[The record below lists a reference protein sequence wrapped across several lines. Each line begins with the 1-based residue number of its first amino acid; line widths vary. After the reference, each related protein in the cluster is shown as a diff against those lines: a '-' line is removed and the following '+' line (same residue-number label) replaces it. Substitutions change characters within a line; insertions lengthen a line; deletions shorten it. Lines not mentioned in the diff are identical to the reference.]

1 MKYIFVARRGASFY
15 SELSRAQR
23 GQWSEEV
30 KNREGVASGSATFT
44 SKNQYKNLTEC
55 SYLTHSLNKPL
66 RFLVSYFAMLLF
78 VLLMQLMLGFQL
90 LFLICVAAV

>member
-15 SELSRAQR
+15 SELSRAER
-23 GQWSEEV
+23 GRWSEEI

-55 SYLTHSLNKPL
+55 SYLNHLLNTSL
-66 RFLVSYFAMLLF
+66 RFLVSYFAMLLL
-78 VLLMQLMLGFQL
+78 VPLMQLMLGLQL
-90 LFLICVAAV
+90 LFLTRVAAV